1 MSGERE
7 SIPRRFYI
15 SPSRTNLL
23 LKRNPPLGL
32 GCDML
37 HLDKNASAEK
47 LSRIVAEVSTHNMRV
62 KPKFLGFISIIAG
75 SRSDERVVKDVLS
88 VLKKEK
94 VKKEV
99 RYISAHRQLKELEKY
114 IREAG
119 SRVDVYICI
128 AGLSAAL
135 PGIVASLTD
144 KPVIAVPV
152 NVKLEGLD
160 ALLSSLEMPSG
171 VPVATVGIDNGKNA
185 AYLALR
191 ILRLKRINS
200 NGKENGK

>member
-1 MSGERE
+1 
-7 SIPRRFYI
+7 
-15 SPSRTNLL
+15 
-23 LKRNPPLGL
+23 
-32 GCDML
+32 
-37 HLDKNASAEK
+37 
-47 LSRIVAEVSTHNMRV
+47 MRV

-191 ILRLKRINS
+191 ILRLRH
-200 NGKENGK
+200 

>member
-1 MSGERE
+1 M
-7 SIPRRFYI
+7 
-15 SPSRTNLL
+15 
-23 LKRNPPLGL
+23 
-32 GCDML
+32 
-37 HLDKNASAEK
+37 
-47 LSRIVAEVSTHNMRV
+47 RI

-114 IREAG
+114 IREAN

-160 ALLSSLEMPSG
+160 ALLSSLETPSG
-171 VPVATVGIDNGKNA
+171 VPVATVGVDNGKNA

-191 ILRLKRINS
+191 ILRLRRINS

>member
-1 MSGERE
+1 
-7 SIPRRFYI
+7 
-15 SPSRTNLL
+15 
-23 LKRNPPLGL
+23 
-32 GCDML
+32 
-37 HLDKNASAEK
+37 
-47 LSRIVAEVSTHNMRV
+47 MRV

-114 IREAG
+114 IREAR

-185 AYLALR
+185 AHLALR
-191 ILRLKRINS
+191 ILRLRRINS
-200 NGKENGK
+200 NGKENKR

>member
-1 MSGERE
+1 M
-7 SIPRRFYI
+7 
-15 SPSRTNLL
+15 NL
-23 LKRNPPLGL
+23 
-32 GCDML
+32 
-37 HLDKNASAEK
+37 
-47 LSRIVAEVSTHNMRV
+47 

-99 RYISAHRQLKELEKY
+99 RYISAHRQLKELEEY
-114 IREAG
+114 IRKAK

-128 AGLSAAL
+128 AGLAAAL

-171 VPVATVGIDNGKNA
+171 VPVATVGVDNGKNA
-185 AYLALR
+185 AHLALR
-191 ILRLKRINS
+191 ILRLRRINS

>member
-1 MSGERE
+1 M
-7 SIPRRFYI
+7 
-15 SPSRTNLL
+15 NL
-23 LKRNPPLGL
+23 
-32 GCDML
+32 
-37 HLDKNASAEK
+37 
-47 LSRIVAEVSTHNMRV
+47 

-185 AYLALR
+185 AHLALR
-191 ILRLKRINS
+191 ILRLRRINS
-200 NGKENGK
+200 NGKENKR

>member
-1 MSGERE
+1 M
-7 SIPRRFYI
+7 
-15 SPSRTNLL
+15 NL
-23 LKRNPPLGL
+23 
-32 GCDML
+32 
-37 HLDKNASAEK
+37 
-47 LSRIVAEVSTHNMRV
+47 

-88 VLKKEK
+88 VFKKEK
-94 VKKEV
+94 EKVQKEV

-114 IREAG
+114 IKK
-119 SRVDVYICI
+119 SDPRVDLYICI

-135 PGIVASLTD
+135 PGVVASLTE

-171 VPVATVGIDNGKNA
+171 VPVAAVGVDNGKNA

-191 ILRLKRINS
+191 ILKLKRINP
-200 NGKENGK
+200 NGKEKGK

>member
-1 MSGERE
+1 
-7 SIPRRFYI
+7 
-15 SPSRTNLL
+15 
-23 LKRNPPLGL
+23 
-32 GCDML
+32 
-37 HLDKNASAEK
+37 
-47 LSRIVAEVSTHNMRV
+47 MRV

-191 ILRLKRINS
+191 ILRLRRINS
-200 NGKENGK
+200 NGKENKR